1 MKGQA
6 NNPRQP
12 GPDGVD
18 PLAGADGD
26 LGSGLADRPLR
37 VVVADDHP
45 MWRDAV
51 ARDLVDAG
59 FSVVGTAADGP
70 SAVSRTLATAPDVLV
85 LDLNM
90 PGMRGSAV
98 CAELAA
104 AGSPARILVLSVSG
118 EPEEVLS
125 TIKAGATGY
134 LVKSASREE
143 FLEAVRRTAEGRA
156 VFTAGLAG
164 LVR

>member
-70 SAVSRTLATAPDVLV
+70 SAVSRPWRRHQMCWSWTST
-85 LDLNM
+85 
-90 PGMRGSAV
+90 
-98 CAELAA
+98 C
-104 AGSPARILVLSVSG
+104 PAC
-118 EPEEVLS
+118 
-125 TIKAGATGY
+125 
-134 LVKSASREE
+134 
-143 FLEAVRRTAEGRA
+143 EGRPSA
-156 VFTAGLAG
+156 PS
-164 LVR
+164 